1 MLKIQGEAVASV
13 QQLREYIKKVNKNV
27 SQSVLDMTEYYIEE
41 GKAEGI
47 RGDIAFAQ
55 SCLETGNFTFKDSAV
70 TLEQN
75 NFAGL
80 GVTQLGMKGNSWA
93 TPQLGIRAQIQ
104 HLKAYA
110 TTSPLKQTCVDERYK
125 YVVKGCAKYVEW
137 LGIQE
142 NPTKNGW
149 ASGKDYG
156 TKILKI
162 LDNILDCD
170 GKQIKEKGV
179 DTMKINVHAGH
190 NFKVPGASG
199 IFSET
204 SEDRKVKDLVISELK
219 ALGHTVYDC
228 TDETSSTIQGNLAA
242 IVAKCNAHAVD
253 LDVSIHFN
261 ASNGAGHGVE
271 VCVYSK
277 DSRAVSY
284 AKNIATSIAELGFTK
299 RRSED
304 GGIVVKNNLYVLHH
318 TNAPA
323 LLIECCFC
331 DNKTDA
337 KLYSAE
343 TMATAIV
350 KGITGQVVDINT
362 TNTKKEETQ
371 YMFKLETCKVGDTNN
386 SVLLLQEILKA
397 RGLYQGKL
405 DKNYG
410 KGTMDAVNAY
420 QKLRMAQGKKVGNGK
435 GNGICDADMWRDLIA
450 I

>member
-80 GVTQLGMKGNSWA
+80 GVTQQGMRGNAFSDA
-93 TPQLGIRAQIQ
+93 RTGIRAQVQ

-110 TTSPLKQTCVDERYK
+110 NKEALKNTCVDVRFS
-125 YVVKGCAKYVEW
+125 YVTRGSAPYVEW

-142 NPTKNGW
+142 NPNGGGW
-149 ASGKDYG
+149 ASGKNYG
-156 TKILKI
+156 NKIIDI
-162 LDNILDCD
+162 LNQILDC
-170 GKQIKEKGV
+170 KGV
-179 DTMKINVHAGH
+179 DDKMVINVHAGH
-190 NFKVPGASG
+190 NSIVQGATG

-204 SEDRKVKDLVISELK
+204 TEDRKVKELVIAKLK
-219 ALGHTVYDC
+219 KMGNTVYDC
-228 TDETSSTIQGNLAA
+228 TDDTAKTVMRNLEV
-242 IVAKCNAHAVD
+242 IVEKCNAHTAD

-261 ASNGAGHGVE
+261 CATGSAHGVE

-299 RRSED
+299 RHSED
-304 GGIVVKNNLYVLHH
+304 GGIVVRNNLYVLHH

-323 LLIECCFC
+323 LLVECCFC
-331 DNKTDA
+331 DNETDA
-337 KLYSAE
+337 KLYNAE
-343 TMATAIV
+343 AMATAIV
-350 KGITGQVVDINT
+350 KGITGQVVNTTT

-371 YMFKLETCKVGDTNN
+371 YMFKPLTCRVGDKNT

-397 RGLYQGKL
+397 RGYYKGDLDRSFGKS
-405 DKNYG
+405 
-410 KGTMDAVNAY
+410 TMEAVNAY
-420 QKLRMAQGKKVGNGK
+420 QKKRMTQGKKLGNGV
-435 GNGICDADMWRDLIA
+435 GDGICGQDMWEDLIA